1 MTASPVDRF
10 GGLMVQEAVVSFRSF
25 SDAQVRDQERFF
37 DQNLRTLGVV
47 VHTGG
52 EPVDGR

>member
-1 MTASPVDRF
+1 
-10 GGLMVQEAVVSFRSF
+10 MVQEAVVSFRSF